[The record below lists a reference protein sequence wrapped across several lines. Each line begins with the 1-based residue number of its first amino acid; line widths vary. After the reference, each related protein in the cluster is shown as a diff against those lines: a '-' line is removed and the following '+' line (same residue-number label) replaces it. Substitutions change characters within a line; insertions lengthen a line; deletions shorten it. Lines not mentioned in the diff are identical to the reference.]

1 MIPFTEA
8 FCLYKKCSTFSG
20 MKFFKSFTYAWQGI
34 QYCFKTQMNFKVHLV
49 LLFLV
54 MIAGILL
61 KISNIEWLFIIGCSA
76 LVLSLELI
84 NTAIE
89 FLCDIVT
96 KEIHPSIKIIKD
108 LGAAAVLL
116 TAAGSVII
124 GLVIFLPKIIALFR

>member
-1 MIPFTEA
+1 
-8 FCLYKKCSTFSG
+8 

-34 QYCFKTQMNFKVHLV
+34 QYCFKTQMNFKVHLL

-61 KISNIEWLFIIGCSA
+61 NITTTEWLFIVSCSA

-84 NTAIE
+84 NTAME

-96 KEIHPSIKIIKD
+96 KEIHPTIKIIKD

-116 TAAGSVII
+116 SAAGGVIV
-124 GLVIFLPKIIALFR
+124 GLVIFLPKIFALFG